1 MYYHYHHGTRWQIVQ
16 GYLSC
21 GCFPDCWKTALV
33 RELLNRRNLVRLTFI
48 GWLASGHPLVICLS
62 SWMRKAPRNTLDI
75 IQDWSWYSYM
85 KEAGTKD
92 CIINY
97 NPVWQKAPH
106 YQRSVAF
113 MSWKFLF
120 ISIDSFTWSFQTQ
133 LEVHGFREYGDVSIA
148 APLTITTST
157 MLQWRLLSK
166 LPFYI
171 WNSLSKICA

>member
-92 CIINY
+92 CIITILYDRKHHIINVVLLSCLGNFY
-97 NPVWQKAPH
+97 S
-106 YQRSVAF
+106 YQLIPSLGVSKH
-113 MSWKFLF
+113 SWKYT
-120 ISIDSFTWSFQTQ
+120 D
-133 LEVHGFREYGDVSIA
+133 LE
-148 APLTITTST
+148 ST
-157 MLQWRLLSK
+157 VMCQ
-166 LPFYI
+166 
-171 WNSLSKICA
+171 